1 MVISLKEEI
10 TEDSMMK
17 IIQQQRE
24 VLDKKIE
31 EFQAVKSYIQFLDFR
46 IKESKEVEKTEIFIK
61 ENDEKQ

>member
-1 MVISLKEEI
+1 MILSLKEEI

-31 EFQAVKSYIQFLDFR
+31 EFQAVKSYIEFLDFR
-46 IKESKEVEKTEIFIK
+46 IKEVEKTEIFIK
-61 ENDEKQ
+61 ENDEK

>member
-1 MVISLKEEI
+1 MILSLKEGI

-31 EFQAVKSYIQFLDFR
+31 EFQAVQSYIEFLDFR

-61 ENDEKQ
+61 ENDEK

>member
-1 MVISLKEEI
+1 MVLSLKEEI

-31 EFQAVKSYIQFLDFR
+31 EFQAVK
-46 IKESKEVEKTEIFIK
+46 
-61 ENDEKQ
+61 

>member
-1 MVISLKEEI
+1 
-10 TEDSMMK
+10 MMK

-31 EFQAVKSYIQFLDFR
+31 EFQAVKLYIEFLDFR

-61 ENDEKQ
+61 ENDEK

>member
-1 MVISLKEEI
+1 MILSLKEGI

-31 EFQAVKSYIQFLDFR
+31 EFQAVKSYIEFLDFR

-61 ENDEKQ
+61 ENDEK

>member
-1 MVISLKEEI
+1 MVLSLKEGI

-31 EFQAVKSYIQFLDFR
+31 EFQAVKSYIEFLDFR

-61 ENDEKQ
+61 ENDEK

>member
-1 MVISLKEEI
+1 MILSLKEGI

-31 EFQAVKSYIQFLDFR
+31 EFQAVKSYIEFLDFR
-46 IKESKEVEKTEIFIK
+46 VKESKEVEKTEIFIK
-61 ENDEKQ
+61 ENDEK

>member
-1 MVISLKEEI
+1 MVLSLKEEI

-31 EFQAVKSYIQFLDFR
+31 EFQAVKSYI
-46 IKESKEVEKTEIFIK
+46 
-61 ENDEKQ
+61 

>member
-1 MVISLKEEI
+1 
-10 TEDSMMK
+10 MMK

-31 EFQAVKSYIQFLDFR
+31 EFQAVKSYIEFLDFR

-61 ENDEKQ
+61 ENDEK

>member
-1 MVISLKEEI
+1 MVLSLKEEI

-31 EFQAVKSYIQFLDFR
+31 EFQAVKSYIEFLDFR
-46 IKESKEVEKTEIFIK
+46 IKEVEKTEIFIK
-61 ENDEKQ
+61 ENDEK

>member
-1 MVISLKEEI
+1 MILSLKEGI

-31 EFQAVKSYIQFLDFR
+31 EFQAVKSYIEFLDFR
-46 IKESKEVEKTEIFIK
+46 IKEVEKTEIFIK
-61 ENDEKQ
+61 ENDEK